1 MIRFLDIISFLLAVS
16 YVFIFFWILH
26 TFLILRKSWIMRIL
40 AFAACN
46 VLADVIIYSNDPANL
61 VGALAGFVAYI
72 VIFHRGRWIE
82 KLSAVLMFYPALIAV
97 NYLMQD
103 IGSRV
108 FFATAAG
115 RAIENGAEWNR
126 ELSLVSTAIH
136 TFSLLLRLL
145 FWLGTLLGLKK
156 YLLKIQSNLTAKM
169 WLIVDILMA
178 APFIAIFTIICF
190 LPGEV
195 VIVYPICG
203 ASIFSSF
210 GCIYL
215 ASYICNSV
223 QTAYHAQELEMRQ
236 AYLSEKITD
245 EERVRGIYHD
255 MKNHLLLLQAQAGNG
270 QEVQKSIQKLQ
281 DQIQEYENYCHTGN
295 EFLDIIIRD
304 KAKLAQEKQIDF
316 NAVISF
322 EDAGFIELLDMSTIF
337 GNALDNAIEAS
348 EQLSEDRRLITVRA
362 NRVRDMLVITVENN
376 TSADMPVSKKTTK
389 KDTFM
394 HGFGLSNIRKA
405 VEQYGGQCSV
415 KAENE
420 MFILKIL
427 IPIP

>member
-1 MIRFLDIISFLLAVS
+1 M
-16 YVFIFFWILH
+16 
-26 TFLILRKSWIMRIL
+26 
-40 AFAACN
+40 
-46 VLADVIIYSNDPANL
+46 
-61 VGALAGFVAYI
+61 
-72 VIFHRGRWIE
+72 
-82 KLSAVLMFYPALIAV
+82 
-97 NYLMQD
+97 
-103 IGSRV
+103 
-108 FFATAAG
+108 
-115 RAIENGAEWNR
+115 
-126 ELSLVSTAIH
+126 
-136 TFSLLLRLL
+136 
-145 FWLGTLLGLKK
+145 
-156 YLLKIQSNLTAKM
+156 
-169 WLIVDILMA
+169 IVDVLMA

-190 LPGEV
+190 LPGEIAV
-195 VIVYPICG
+195 VYPICG

-236 AYLSEKITD
+236 TYLSEKIND
-245 EERVRGIYHD
+245 EERVRSIYHD

-270 QEVQKSIQKLQ
+270 HEVQKSIQKLQ

-316 NAVISF
+316 NAIVSF
-322 EDAGFIELLDMSTIF
+322 EDAAFIELLDISTIF

-348 EQLSEDRRLITVRA
+348 ERLPEDRRLITVRA

-376 TSADMPVSKKTTK
+376 ISSDMPVPERTAK
-389 KDTFM
+389 KDSFM
-394 HGFGLSNIRKA
+394 HGFGLPNIRKA
-405 VEQYGGQCSV
+405 VERYGGQCSV